1 MFTAIHHFHRDH
13 RAHCLRAIPIKILHN
28 HCFQFPLGIIFI
40 PREIED
46 RCDEKKMGGGG
57 RGVNKV
63 HFGLGENGECLL
75 VEMLLL

>member
-1 MFTAIHHFHRDH
+1 MFTAIHHFHRHH

-46 RCDEKKMGGGG
+46 RCYEKKMGGGG
-57 RGVNKV
+57 GNKV

>member
-46 RCDEKKMGGGG
+46 RCYEKKNGGGG
-57 RGVNKV
+57 VKKG

>member
-28 HCFQFPLGIIFI
+28 HCFQFSLVLYSSQ
-40 PREIED
+40 EKSKTVVMK
-46 RCDEKKMGGGG
+46 KKMGGGG
-57 RGVNKV
+57 GGVNKV

-75 VEMLLL
+75 VEKLLL